1 MERDAR
7 RSVEWAAERLHAL
20 TRGATL
26 DVGCGEGRF
35 LPPEAIGLD
44 HDLGK
49 LRVARERSTRV
60 VRADAHA
67 LPFRH
72 AAFDTVYANRMLND
86 AERIDDVLAEIRRV
100 MRPGGRLLV
109 FTRARRGE
117 GDRLD
122 RSNGEGRL
130 RRHFARVTSET
141 HPDDD
146 RAALFVARRDAASS
160 TS

>member
-1 MERDAR
+1 VERDGR

-35 LPPEAIGLD
+35 LFRGAVGLD
-44 HDLGK
+44 ADPDR
-49 LRVARERSTRV
+49 LRAARERSSLL

-86 AERIDDVLAEIRRV
+86 AGRTDDALAEVRRV
-100 MRPGGRLLV
+100 LRPGGRLLV
-109 FTRARRGE
+109 FTRARRDE

-122 RSNGEGRL
+122 RWNGEGRL
-130 RRHFARVTSET
+130 RRHFARVTRET

-146 RAALFVARRDAASS
+146 RAALFVAQRDAAGSS
-160 TS
+160 S